1 MMLMT
6 NLKKIKPL
14 HLALAV
20 LLIVVLVLGGMY
32 LMKKRNEGFNNNSE
46 EPVVVYFF
54 YVDWCPHCTNAKPE
68 VAALEQ
74 ELATQNNLI
83 NGVPVTVQQVNCDEE
98 KELAA
103 EHNVKAY
110 PTVVAVKGDN
120 KEQLD
125 NKVTKS
131 NLKDWISRLISTDN

>member
-1 MMLMT
+1 MTLMK

-14 HLALAV
+14 HMLLAAA
-20 LLIVVLVLGGMY
+20 LLVVLVVVGKH
-32 LMKKRNEGFNNNSE
+32 LMDRKNEGFNNNDK
-46 EPVVVYFF
+46 EPIVVYFF

-68 VAALEQ
+68 VAAFEQ
-74 ELATQNNLI
+74 ELATQNNLM
-83 NGVPVTVQQVNCDEE
+83 NGVPVEVKQVNCDEE

-110 PTVVAVKGDN
+110 PTVVAVKGN
-120 KEQLD
+120 ETEQLN

-131 NLKDWISRLISTDN
+131 NLKDWLSSLVN

>member
-1 MMLMT
+1 MKLMKS
-6 NLKKIKPL
+6 LKKMKPL
-14 HLALAV
+14 HLVLAV
-20 LLIVVLVLGGMY
+20 ALLVVLVVVGMR
-32 LMKKRNEGFNNNSE
+32 LMNKNEGFNNNTN
-46 EPVVVYFF
+46 EPVTVYFF

-74 ELATQNNLI
+74 ELATQNNLV
-83 NGVPVTVQQVNCDEE
+83 NGVPVEVKQVNCDEE

-110 PTVVAVKGDN
+110 PTVVAVKGN
-120 KEQLD
+120 ETEQLN

-131 NLKDWISRLISTDN
+131 NLKDWLSSLVN

>member
-1 MMLMT
+1 MKLMKT
-6 NLKKIKPL
+6 LKRMKPL
-14 HLALAV
+14 HLVLAV
-20 LLIVVLVLGGMY
+20 ALLVVLVVVGMR
-32 LMKKRNEGFNNNSE
+32 LMNKNEGFNNNTK
-46 EPVVVYFF
+46 EPVTVYFF

-83 NGVPVTVQQVNCDEE
+83 NGVPVEVKQVNCDEE

-103 EHNVKAY
+103 EYNVKAY
-110 PTVVAVKGDN
+110 PTVVAVKGN
-120 KEQLD
+120 ETEQLN

-131 NLKDWISRLISTDN
+131 NLKDWLSSLVN